1 MNWVLDKMVV
11 TSSSLRAVLCPGL
24 QVKSTM
30 STLMSV
36 QRIIIPSIILVYFK
50 RDPADGRM
58 KVNKMSEYWQWIFEN
73 DNQCRGVF

>member
-1 MNWVLDKMVV
+1 
-11 TSSSLRAVLCPGL
+11 
-24 QVKSTM
+24 M